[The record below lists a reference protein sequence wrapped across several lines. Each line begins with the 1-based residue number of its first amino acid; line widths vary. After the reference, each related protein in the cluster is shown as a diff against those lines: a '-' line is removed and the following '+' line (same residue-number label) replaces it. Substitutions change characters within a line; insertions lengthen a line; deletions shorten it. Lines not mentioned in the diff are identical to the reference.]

1 MLRPMFLPAP
11 MMKAIGLVM
20 VETRGVCKSD
30 GAVVEESVVGGFNVL
45 EYMPV
50 LMLEAA

>member
-20 VETRGVCKSD
+20 VETRGVCSRMVRLLKR
-30 GAVVEESVVGGFNVL
+30 VLSVVS
-45 EYMPV
+45 MC
-50 LMLEAA
+50 

>member
-20 VETRGVCKSD
+20 FERRGVCKSED
-30 GAVVEESVVGGFNVL
+30 AVVEESVVGGSNVL
-45 EYMPV
+45 YASPN
-50 LMLEAA
+50 A